1 MKERLVSFLVIL
13 RRHVVAVWWK
23 ILELVLSRITLISRG
38 VGHVDVAY

>member
-1 MKERLVSFLVIL
+1 MVGVEFAY
-13 RRHVVAVWWK
+13 AVWWK